1 MNRLQLLK
9 ALAPGFL
16 PLLVFIAADA
26 LWGTRVGLFVAVAAG
41 LVELAVSFARE
52 KTLDHF
58 VILDTLLIV
67 AMGGISLLLEND
79 IFFRLKPAIVE
90 LIFCLILGVSVYSPL
105 NIMLAM
111 SRRYLKGIAFSAE
124 QAQAL
129 TRSMKALFY
138 LFLGHSALIVY
149 AAFAMSAAAWGFIS
163 GGLFYIL
170 FAVYFLGEWLRNR
183 RRARLAAPDLSRY
196 AGDEWFDLVDA
207 EGKVVGRAPRG
218 LCHSRKGLLHPVVH
232 LHVLDARDRLFL
244 QKRAPDK
251 EIQPGRWDTAVGGH
265 VLSGETVDIALKRE
279 AQEEL
284 GLESFKALPV
294 ARYVWESDVE
304 SELVYMFVT
313 RRDAIPHINA
323 EEISEGK
330 FWKIAKLR
338 EAMGKGLLTPNFE
351 FEFDILL
358 KQVFKA

>member
-183 RRARLAAPDLSRY
+183 RRARLDDPDLSRY

-207 EGKVVGRAPRG
+207 EGKVVCATRARG
-218 LCHSRKGLLHPVVH
+218 CCTRSSTCMSSTPGTASSCRSARWTRQSSRESGTPPSAATCSA
-232 LHVLDARDRLFL
+232 AR
-244 QKRAPDK
+244 P
-251 EIQPGRWDTAVGGH
+251 
-265 VLSGETVDIALKRE
+265 S
-279 AQEEL
+279 
-284 GLESFKALPV
+284 
-294 ARYVWESDVE
+294 
-304 SELVYMFVT
+304 
-313 RRDAIPHINA
+313 RRP
-323 EEISEGK
+323 
-330 FWKIAKLR
+330 
-338 EAMGKGLLTPNFE
+338 
-351 FEFDILL
+351 
-358 KQVFKA
+358 